1 VVVGCCGRRL
11 KSRAS
16 KKISMENEKKEKEKN
31 ETKRGTIK

>member
-16 KKISMENEKKEKEKN
+16 KKISMKLGKNRKKNSKK
-31 ETKRGTIK
+31 K